1 MVKREVKN
9 TDGEGES
16 WARMLTFDMA
26 GRQSEY
32 AVPLDVYTNAH
43 VGQMGLLHI
52 RKQQFELFE
61 PEIAADTHD
70 DLYGRMVKG

>member
-1 MVKREVKN
+1 MDKREVKN
-9 TDGEGES
+9 TDGEGDP
-16 WARMLTFDMA
+16 WARMLTFDTA
-26 GRQSEY
+26 GRQREY
-32 AVPLDVYTNAH
+32 SVPLDVYTSLR

-52 RKQQFELFE
+52 RNQQFELFE